1 MKIEGG
7 MIMNQKG
14 FSLIELIAMVVVLG
28 ILMVITVPNIAG
40 IVKNNRENIVKEDVH
55 KMVSN
60 AKTRVNTKQAKNPKG
75 TGNCVVMTLGYVDS
89 NHDLKEGINGGKYN
103 QNESFLVIRK
113 ENESGNSFTYRYYIR
128 LVEEI
133 DRTSSLQKYE
143 VPLTE
148 HNELEKNIRDYLT
161 NLAPT
166 VSGNMAEVSTTEATT
181 IINNMGVGCGAVE
194 QKYTA

>member
-1 MKIEGG
+1 
-7 MIMNQKG
+7 MNRKG

-40 IVKNNRENIVKEDVH
+40 ILKNNKENIVKEDIN

-75 TGNCVVMTLGYVDS
+75 AYSCVVMTLGYVDS

-103 QNESFLVIRK
+103 QDESFLVIRK
-113 ENESGNSFTYRYYIR
+113 EQESGNSYTYRYYIR

-133 DRTSSLQKYE
+133 ERTTGFQKYE

-148 HNELEKNIRDYLT
+148 HNELEKNSRDYLT

-166 VSGNMAEVSTTEATT
+166 VEGNMTSISNEDART
-181 IINNMGVGCGAVE
+181 IISNMGVDCSGIE
-194 QKYTA
+194 QIYTS